1 MKKLIGTLAVL
12 ALALSGFTLVAA
24 APALAA
30 SQCATTTTVT
40 SSSTTGAGGTTITLT
55 ATVKDC
61 NGAGVAGATVTFS
74 QTSGP
79 CASVFSSTTATT
91 DANGQASVTVTLPQ
105 NCPGQYT
112 FAANGAGVL
121 GSTTVVESGGFPAT
135 SAEPPSGN
143 LPWEPLVV
151 LAVGGLMIVAAFSAL
166 YIQRRRS

>member
-12 ALALSGFTLVAA
+12 ALALSGFTLMAA

-30 SQCATTTTVT
+30 SQCATSTTLT
-40 SSSTTGAGGTTITLT
+40 SSTSSGVGGSTITLT

-79 CASVFSSTTATT
+79 CASTFSSTTATT
-91 DANGQASVTVTLPQ
+91 DSSGVATVTVTLPA

-112 FAANGAGVL
+112 YNSAVNGVNAT
-121 GSTTVVESGGFPAT
+121 TTVVESGGFPAT
-135 SAEPPSGN
+135 SAPQPAGN
-143 LPWEPLVV
+143 LPLEPLVL
-151 LAVGGLMIVAAFSAL
+151 LAVGVLMIVAAGSAL